1 VLCKSDTRE
10 IAGKVR
16 EFGPKWEKL
25 SSERSTKV
33 TPTEVDTHQPM
44 RKIRPLDGLIEA
56 LGATGADIHRM
67 VLWQGLRL
75 GLAGTLLGLAAAF
88 VAARALEGYLYGI
101 GEHDP
106 GSFAAATFVLLTA
119 SLFSRLLPA
128 RRAARVDPV
137 IALRGE

>member
-1 VLCKSDTRE
+1 MLKDAVVASQVHQRTRE
-10 IAGKVR
+10 IGVR
-16 EFGPKWEKL
+16 
-25 SSERSTKV
+25 V
-33 TPTEVDTHQPM
+33 
-44 RKIRPLDGLIEA
+44 A
-56 LGATGADIHRM
+56 LGATGADVHRM

-88 VAARALEGYLYGI
+88 VAARALQGYLYGT

-119 SLFSRLLPA
+119 ALFSCLLPA

>member
-1 VLCKSDTRE
+1 
-10 IAGKVR
+10 
-16 EFGPKWEKL
+16 
-25 SSERSTKV
+25 
-33 TPTEVDTHQPM
+33 M

>member
-1 VLCKSDTRE
+1 
-10 IAGKVR
+10 
-16 EFGPKWEKL
+16 
-25 SSERSTKV
+25 
-33 TPTEVDTHQPM
+33 M

-119 SLFSRLLPA
+119 ALFSRLLPA
-128 RRAARVDPV
+128 RRAGRSADRIARRVTERP
-137 IALRGE
+137 RK